1 MGNWIHVETGFAVSL
16 LYWELYSWGSGK
28 ALLPPW
34 CSQADTLWFEHWGV
48 WSCLMMGSHL
58 LMEHHS
64 MSKGG
69 WRILNWVLP
78 GIKCLTVSWQY
89 MLITS
94 FLPLEEVTTWRAV
107 AVMSNSFSCQ
117 APLFSSPPFHE
128 VQVQRFIWEAQKDE
142 VSESLKNL
150 SFLGLHESMLIR
162 NRSFLILELISH
174 PLFLSLLLPC
184 SSDLVHFK

>member
-1 MGNWIHVETGFAVSL
+1 M
-16 LYWELYSWGSGK
+16 
-28 ALLPPW
+28 
-34 CSQADTLWFEHWGV
+34 
-48 WSCLMMGSHL
+48 
-58 LMEHHS
+58 
-64 MSKGG
+64 
-69 WRILNWVLP
+69 
-78 GIKCLTVSWQY
+78 
-89 MLITS
+89 
-94 FLPLEEVTTWRAV
+94 
-107 AVMSNSFSCQ
+107 MSNSFSCQ

-150 SFLGLHESMLIR
+150 SFLGLLESMLIR